1 MVFVGEQQDGG
12 DAFDFGALADRR
24 GEQLASAAGQ
34 DAEIEGVTAILLLTD
49 EDHFNALA
57 ATTLAGDSGTPI
69 YRLAP
74 SRGAVAAYVP
84 GETLF
89 ALTLTRTAL
98 IARYSAGARITTQS
112 SGGELPPAT
121 DLLFVINPEGALQP
135 ATTSGAPTPQPGDTL
150 VLLTPGGTGT
160 AQ

>member
-1 MVFVGEQQDGG
+1 MWAPAEDQRDQIKQ
-12 DAFDFGALADRR
+12 AALELVP

-34 DAEIEGVTAILLLTD
+34 DAGIEGVTAILLLTD

-57 ATTLAGDSGTPI
+57 ATILAGNSDIPV

-74 SRGAVAAYVP
+74 SQPGVMASSIP
-84 GETLF
+84 GEALF
-89 ALTLTRTAL
+89 TPAHSHPALT
-98 IARYSAGARITTQS
+98 ARHTAGARITTQS
-112 SGGELPPAT
+112 SDGELPPAT